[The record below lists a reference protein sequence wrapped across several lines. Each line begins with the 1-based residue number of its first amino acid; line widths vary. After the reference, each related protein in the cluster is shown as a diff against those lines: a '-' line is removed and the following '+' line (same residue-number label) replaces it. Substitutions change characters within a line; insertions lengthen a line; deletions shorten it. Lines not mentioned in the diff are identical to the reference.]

1 MTKFRN
7 LSEATG
13 VNNPT
18 ELTHFINS
26 AYQKINKAVSKP
38 TDFVT
43 LDYLGKDNSGHDF
56 FRGTDSDGF
65 VHFYIGKKGDEFE

>member
-1 MTKFRN
+1 MVKFRN

-26 AYQKINKAVSKP
+26 AYRKIDKAVSKP

-56 FRGTDSDGF
+56 FKGTDSDGF
-65 VHFYIGKKGDEFE
+65 MGFYIGIKGDEFD

>member
-56 FRGTDSDGF
+56 FRSTDSDGF